1 MTTLASKTKKVS
13 MVRSKKGLRSKSEI
27 LLRNLVVIG
36 LLAYFTVFLIIPI
49 IIAFVGSFNQWNP
62 LKGEFN
68 YIGLENYI
76 TMFSSGL
83 FWKSIANTFIFSAIV
98 IIFRVALGL
107 GIALAIYSKFV
118 KNKTFFRTIF
128 YMPVVTPLVAVA
140 YVWTFMYNPQIGLV
154 NSTLGTNINWLFDAK
169 YALGSVMMMT
179 IWKDFGY
186 AVVLYIA
193 GLCSLPSDCFEA
205 SSIDGANGWQ
215 TFRHITLPLLKPT
228 TLFVVV
234 TSLISYLQTYV
245 PIMVMTQGGP
255 GTETYL
261 SSYIIFE
268 EAFVKYNFGYAS
280 AMSFVLFILI
290 GLLTML
296 SFKITN
302 SES

>member
-128 YMPVVTPLVAVA
+128 YQNLFEFY
-140 YVWTFMYNPQIGLV
+140 YVY
-154 NSTLGTNINWLFDAK
+154 SLFW
-169 YALGSVMMMT
+169 
-179 IWKDFGY
+179 I
-186 AVVLYIA
+186 
-193 GLCSLPSDCFEA
+193 SL
-205 SSIDGANGWQ
+205 
-215 TFRHITLPLLKPT
+215 
-228 TLFVVV
+228 
-234 TSLISYLQTYV
+234 
-245 PIMVMTQGGP
+245 
-255 GTETYL
+255 
-261 SSYIIFE
+261 
-268 EAFVKYNFGYAS
+268 
-280 AMSFVLFILI
+280 
-290 GLLTML
+290 
-296 SFKITN
+296 FKKFFN
-302 SES
+302 